1 VVGILPLNLQIA
13 KAQNVIDPADI
24 LRVNSPAANS
34 TVRGSVEIKFVAFDN
49 QQTTLP
55 VRIQILDG
63 NCSAKRGTLLDASF
77 PSSASERVVSWN
89 TVKAYLDAGPV
100 GDGNV
105 CVSVCSEYK
114 YGQTDYNA
122 CNRRVVR
129 VRNVTNQNPV
139 IRSQPVISVN
149 EGQGYSYSVNATDAD
164 GDPLTYVLVQK
175 PGFLSIQGNRVVAAN
190 ATPAG
195 KYQVTLEVRDTFG
208 GSTRQSYTLEV
219 KSVVPAPVQPGP
231 AAPVKQVEFAVTSP
245 LEKSVFTKGS
255 ATIQWSLPNSTGVKS
270 LSIDYALAG
279 QDNWTLITRITD
291 KAAIESGK
299 YNWDVAN
306 VPAGDYRLRFRI
318 EFDDSSTVQE
328 NISPVF
334 SVDKGDIPPVTNE
347 DRISIS
353 SLKPAAGLTVLE
365 TSPVLG
371 ARITTKDIELKQDRV
386 KLKLDGNDVSGC
398 SLTDIASFVWSL
410 ECPSANLQP
419 GSHELELRVLD
430 DQGNLIADGGSR
442 SWTFTIASASSDGGT
457 PEEPGQNVFGII
469 AVILGLLLCLLLLPL
484 LLLGV
489 WRNRTRS
496 YTVSKTKK
504 TTTTAAVPGVAIDTT
519 SNSITGDTFR
529 DYAISTQVDPYDPF
543 TSVATTESSYIAPQ
557 PLVAAPQPVAPS
569 QSAPVQVNPP
579 LPRQTQVTQQVT
591 TTVQEP
597 LAVSQPA
604 NTFEP
609 IETTVIDKKVEASTT
624 STYSTPSTADI
635 LSGSA
640 AEPMPTVTN
649 ELPLADSFQQTTTTS
664 TVTTQAQDEDLP
676 DWLKEDPAESA
687 QVAGATPANRKL
699 EEEEDGSDPY
709 GLGDQ
714 SI

>member
-1 VVGILPLNLQIA
+1 
-13 KAQNVIDPADI
+13 
-24 LRVNSPAANS
+24 
-34 TVRGSVEIKFVAFDN
+34 
-49 QQTTLP
+49 
-55 VRIQILDG
+55 
-63 NCSAKRGTLLDASF
+63 
-77 PSSASERVVSWN
+77 
-89 TVKAYLDAGPV
+89 
-100 GDGNV
+100 
-105 CVSVCSEYK
+105 
-114 YGQTDYNA
+114 
-122 CNRRVVR
+122 
-129 VRNVTNQNPV
+129 VT
-139 IRSQPVISVN
+139 
-149 EGQGYSYSVNATDAD
+149 EGQGYSYAVNAADAD
-164 GDPLTYVLVQK
+164 GDPLSYVLVQK
-175 PGFLSIQGNRVVAAN
+175 PGFLSMQGNKIIAAN

-208 GSTRQSYTLEV
+208 GATRQSYTLEV
-219 KSVVPAPVQPGP
+219 KPVVPAPVQPDP
-231 AAPVKQVEFAVTSP
+231 VAPVKQVEFAVTSP

-255 ATIQWSLPNSTGVKS
+255 ATIQWSLPNSAGVKA
-270 LSIDYALAG
+270 LNIDYAQAG
-279 QDNWTLITRITD
+279 QENWTLITRITD

-306 VPAGDYRLRFRI
+306 IPPGDYRLRFRI

-365 TSPVLG
+365 TSPLLG
-371 ARITTKDIELKQDRV
+371 ARITTKDIELSQDRV

-410 ECPSANLQP
+410 ECPSADLQP

-442 SWTFTIASASSDGGT
+442 SWTFTIASGNSDVGT
-457 PEEPGQNVFGII
+457 PDEQGQNVFGII

-504 TTTTAAVPGVAIDTT
+504 TTTTATTPGADITTT

-543 TSVATTESSYIAPQ
+543 TSVNTTTENRYIAPQ
-557 PLVAAPQPVAPS
+557 PLAAAPQQVIVP
-569 QSAPVQVNPP
+569 QSAPVNPP
-579 LPRQTQVTQQVT
+579 VERQTQVTQQVT

-597 LAVSQPA
+597 LAASQPV

-609 IETTVIDKKVEASTT
+609 IETAVVEKKVKVTAPAT
-624 STYSTPSTADI
+624 SSTPSTADI

-640 AEPMPTVTN
+640 AEPMPVVMN
-649 ELPLADSFQQTTTTS
+649 EPPLADSIQQTTTTS

-687 QVAGATPANRKL
+687 QVAGATPATNRKL